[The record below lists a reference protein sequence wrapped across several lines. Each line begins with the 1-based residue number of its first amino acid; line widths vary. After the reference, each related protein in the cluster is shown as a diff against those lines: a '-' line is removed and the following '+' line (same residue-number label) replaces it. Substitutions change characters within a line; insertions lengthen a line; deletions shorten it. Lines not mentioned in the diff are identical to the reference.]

1 MRVRVLQH
9 VPFEGIGCMEEWLS
23 GRGATVQCTRFFDSP
38 DLPDPGAADLIIAM
52 GGPMSVNDEDR
63 LPWLRPEKAFLR
75 EAIRR
80 GTAVLGICL
89 GAQLIASALGA
100 RVYPNTRKEIGWFP
114 IEGLESPGEA
124 FRFPRQATVFH
135 WHGETFDLPPGAVH
149 LARSAACVN
158 QAFQVGANVVGLQF
172 HLEMTPE
179 SVDRILRHCRGEIV
193 PGPHVQTE
201 SEMRGAPASTYQFAN
216 RLMGDL
222 LTCITRPVG

>member
-1 MRVRVLQH
+1 
-9 VPFEGIGCMEEWLS
+9 MEEWLS

-52 GGPMSVNDEDR
+52 GGPMSVNDEER